1 MSTLVKENLR
11 GQACFGRIRTPAD
24 RPARTH
30 RFYTKNAQTKPMPV
44 HSRDAACPRPAYPR
58 KMRKQNQCPSIV
70 GTLLARVL
78 RTHAPNVLT
87 LARCAPELLAQN
99 EDSYLAN
106 CIFRAHLSSS
116 RR

>member
-1 MSTLVKENLR
+1 MDGDLLYEYI
-11 GQACFGRIRTPAD
+11 GQGK
-24 RPARTH
+24 PARTGMFLDASARQQIAPARAH

-78 RTHAPNVLT
+78 RTHEKCANKT
-87 LARCAPELLAQN
+87 NARP
-99 EDSYLAN
+99 
-106 CIFRAHLSSS
+106 
-116 RR
+116 